1 MSLMKERFEGGM
13 QIQAN
18 SFKGVMSTISGVWKS
33 GLAQMAGVSDEG
45 LVVKGSFFD
54 VIKDKAVQISE
65 NLQGLQASG
74 KFEELQ
80 KSFGKF
86 ATDISNGI
94 DIALPKLMNLGN
106 YMLTHG
112 PQIMNIARFI
122 GMSFLTWKAI
132 NFVSNAVT
140 TISNLAGMLRLAR
153 TQYLPLLFA
162 KMQDMALTAGIIG
175 LYTWDAVCKGAS
187 AIKTF
192 LLAGAQGALN
202 VAVAIGTGVMGAFGA
217 VMAFL
222 TSPIGLVII
231 GVTLLVAGLI
241 YLWNTSETVRTS
253 VTNFFS
259 TLKQWGVDAC
269 NAVINALNSL
279 IDLINK
285 IPLINI
291 PKIPNVGG
299 DSKGGK
305 SSKGMKKY
313 AKGGIAT
320 RPSICGEAGPE
331 AVIPLKKNNPRS
343 IQLLE
348 QTSRIL
354 GVNQG
359 VSREPLGTLKPRN
372 ISLKNK
378 RSTSSNGD
386 GNYYTYSPTIYAG
399 GNDKQQIKEMIL
411 SSFEDFKDFI
421 DNMNEDGEMVNID
434 ETIFN
439 I

>member
-1 MSLMKERFEGGM
+1 MKERFEGGM

-94 DIALPKLMNLGN
+94 DTALPKLMNLGN
-106 YMLTHG
+106 YMLSHG
-112 PQIMNIARFI
+112 PQIMNIAKFI
-122 GMSFLTWKAI
+122 GISFLTWKSISTI
-132 NFVSNAVT
+132 NNVVT
-140 TISNLAGMLRLAR
+140 TISSLANMLKLAR
-153 TQYLPLLFA
+153 TQYIPLLVA

-175 LYTWDAVCKGAS
+175 LYTWDGVCKGAT
-187 AIKTF
+187 AVKTF
-192 LLAGAQGALN
+192 LLATAQGALN
-202 VAVAIGTGVMGAFGA
+202 VAVAIGTGIMGAFGA

-222 TSPIGLVII
+222 TSPIGLVIV

-253 VTNFFS
+253 VINFFS

-269 NAVINALNSL
+269 NTVINALNSL

-299 DSKGGK
+299 GKAPKGNGK
-305 SSKGMKKY
+305 VKKY

-320 RPSICGEAGPE
+320 QTSICGEAGPE

-343 IQLLE
+343 IQLLN
-348 QTSRIL
+348 QTSKIL
-354 GVNQG
+354 GVSNKQT
-359 VSREPLGTLKPRN
+359 SKPLGVLKARDNSSSKKINTQSNSN
-372 ISLKNK
+372 IN
-378 RSTSSNGD
+378 
-386 GNYYTYSPTIYAG
+386 NYYFQPNIDTSGRNKTEVKEA
-399 GNDKQQIKEMIL
+399 IKEA
-411 SSFEDFKDFI
+411 FEDFKDFI
-421 DNMNEDGEMVNID
+421 ENMNEDGERINID